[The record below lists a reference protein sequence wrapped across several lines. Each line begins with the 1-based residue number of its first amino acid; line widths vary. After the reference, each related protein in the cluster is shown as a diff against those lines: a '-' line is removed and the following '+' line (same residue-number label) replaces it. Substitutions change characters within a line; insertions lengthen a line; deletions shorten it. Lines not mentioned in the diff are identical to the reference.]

1 MSKLAKSCVP
11 KSFAALVVAVVMMTS
26 MTLMSHPAQAWD
38 ETGHMVLSHIAWE
51 HMRPSTQRVAI
62 ALLSAAP
69 TTPAYRPYCP
79 KMRAVRRVPETGLD
93 SSDAPLHA
101 HESHSRGY
109 TRLVPSATA
118 PMVLC

>member
-69 TTPAYRPYCP
+69 TTPAYLALLPQDARSSPRAGNRPLTPLMHRY
-79 KMRAVRRVPETGLD
+79 MHTRVT
-93 SSDAPLHA
+93 HA
-101 HESHSRGY
+101 GTHG
-109 TRLVPSATA
+109 
-118 PMVLC
+118 